1 MLRAKH
7 HLQQENSRHHVERRT
22 YQDYRQRAHAFLWE
36 FGVAPE
42 HLGLA
47 KPAASGEGAIE
58 LIGSLDRAL
67 AFAG

>member
-1 MLRAKH
+1 MFRAKH
-7 HLQQENSRHHVERRT
+7 HLQQEASRHHAERRT
-22 YQDYRQRAHAFLWE
+22 HPEYRQRAHAFLWE

-47 KPAASGEGAIE
+47 KPLESGEGAME
-58 LIGSLDRAL
+58 LIGSLDQAL